1 MEKQSCKKGI
11 AMQPKSPLLTQD
23 LRLNSKKI
31 GCPVHMGLSFGLL
44 LALWVIPAGC
54 SKDEGA
60 DPGKTG
66 GVAKTGGAK
75 SGGAK
80 SGGNTA
86 GATSA
91 GGASAG
97 GNMAGASSA
106 GGATSSGGVTS
117 ASGGTPSLGGS
128 LASDAATTVNDAAA
142 MDGATS
148 TGGSVAPSGDG
159 GIGTA
164 LIGYWALDEANPD
177 DVCMDSSGNHYDG
190 TPKASPL
197 RGEGKFGLHG
207 LNLNPNVSEI
217 DPTHDQFVGCAQK
230 IDLATTMPAPS
241 APFSISA
248 WVRPKMIMA
257 RQYIVA
263 FTGETEMALFIEKSG
278 ELRYWRWDPKP
289 PGEVKHPSEGIKGV
303 APVAGAWTH
312 VVVTIG
318 PSVAVGSTEANQR
331 LYVNGT
337 LAASYAG
344 GSGTFTTGTWHI
356 GAKGSL
362 QFCLSG
368 DIDEVRVFGQV
379 LTPEEVQ
386 KLFTT
391 NAL

>member
-1 MEKQSCKKGI
+1 M
-11 AMQPKSPLLTQD
+11 D
-23 LRLNSKKI
+23 
-31 GCPVHMGLSFGLL
+31 V
-44 LALWVIPAGC
+44 
-54 SKDEGA
+54 
-60 DPGKTG
+60 
-66 GVAKTGGAK
+66 
-75 SGGAK
+75 
-80 SGGNTA
+80 
-86 GATSA
+86 SA
-91 GGASAG
+91 
-97 GNMAGASSA
+97 
-106 GGATSSGGVTS
+106 V
-117 ASGGTPSLGGS
+117 
-128 LASDAATTVNDAAA
+128 
-142 MDGATS
+142 
-148 TGGSVAPSGDG
+148 TGGSVSPSGDG
-159 GIGTA
+159 GMGTG
-164 LIGYWALDEANPD
+164 LIGYWAFDEANPG
-177 DVCMDSSGNHYDG
+177 DVCVDSSAYGYQG
-190 TPKASPL
+190 TPIASPV

-207 LNLNPNVSEI
+207 INFNPNVSEI

-230 IDLATTMPAPS
+230 IDLATTMPPPA

-303 APVAGAWTH
+303 PPVAGAWTH

-318 PSVAVGSTEANQR
+318 PSVAVGSPEANQR

-386 KLFTT
+386 KLFTA